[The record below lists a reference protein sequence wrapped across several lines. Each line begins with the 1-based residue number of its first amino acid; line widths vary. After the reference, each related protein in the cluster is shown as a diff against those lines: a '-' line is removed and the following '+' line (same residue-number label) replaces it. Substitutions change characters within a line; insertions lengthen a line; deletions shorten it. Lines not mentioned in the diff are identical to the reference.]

1 MLRCVWASFFGRCG
15 RRKINVKDMSQLGAV
30 WLGLEDTGLKM
41 FNDDQNL
48 ITASGYHLVA
58 AIPGSA
64 EVRGVEY
71 DR

>member
-1 MLRCVWASFFGRCG
+1 
-15 RRKINVKDMSQLGAV
+15 MSQLGAV
-30 WLGLEDTGLKM
+30 WLSLEDTGIKM

-58 AIPGSA
+58 TIPGSA